1 MFDNKTIMI
10 NSTILITGGTG
21 SFGKAFVEELLSKP
35 NKPEKIIIYSRDE
48 MKQNSMRE
56 KYSDENGLRFFL
68 GDVRDKE
75 RLKRA
80 MNNVDYVIHAAANK
94 IVPIAEYDPFECIKT
109 NIIGAMN
116 IVDCAIDCNVQKVIA
131 LSTDKASSPAN
142 LYGATKLVSDKVF
155 VSGNNYSG
163 AHGTKFSIVR
173 YGNVMGSRGS
183 VIPFFLKQRSEG
195 VLHITDKRMTR
206 FMIDLKQGVEFVNF
220 VLSECVGGEI
230 YVKKIP
236 SMKVINIASALGP
249 KCEQH
254 LIGIRAGEKIHE
266 EMISLED
273 SFSTYEYKDYY
284 KILPT
289 LNNWHLDPNRITDGI
304 KVPTG
309 FSYTSDMNSEWMSSD
324 DLLKWVVEYDETQY

>member
-1 MFDNKTIMI
+1 MFDNKTIM
-10 NSTILITGGTG
+10 ITGGTG

>member
-1 MFDNKTIMI
+1 MMFDNKVIM
-10 NSTILITGGTG
+10 ITGGTG
-21 SFGKAFVEELLSKP
+21 SFGKAFVEELLSRPK
-35 NKPEKIIIYSRDE
+35 KPEKIIIYSRDE

-56 KYSDENGLRFFL
+56 KFSDENCLRFFL

-109 NIIGAMN
+109 NIVGAMN
-116 IVDCAIDCNVQKVIA
+116 VVDCAIDSNVEKVIA

-163 AHGTKFSIVR
+163 AKGTKFSIVR

-183 VIPFFLKQRSEG
+183 VIPFFLRQRSEG
-195 VLHITDKRMTR
+195 VLNITDERMTR
-206 FMIDLKQGVEFVNF
+206 FMIDLKQGVELVNF
-220 VLSECVGGEI
+220 ALSDCVGGEI

-236 SMKVINIASALGP
+236 SMKVTDIASTLGP
-249 KCEQH
+249 KCKQR
-254 LIGIRAGEKIHE
+254 LVGIRPGEKIHE

-273 SFSTYEYKDYY
+273 SFSTYEYKDYF

-289 LNNWHLDPNRITDGI
+289 LNNWHLDPDRIKDGT

-309 FSYTSDMNSEWMSSD
+309 FNYTSDTNNEWMKPD
-324 DLLKWVVEYDETQY
+324 DLMKWVAEYDETLF